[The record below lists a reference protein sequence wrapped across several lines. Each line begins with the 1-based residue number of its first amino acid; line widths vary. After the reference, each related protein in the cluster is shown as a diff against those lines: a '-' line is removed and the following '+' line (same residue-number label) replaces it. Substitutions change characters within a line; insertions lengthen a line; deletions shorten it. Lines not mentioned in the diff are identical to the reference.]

1 MNKSTAEGLLKL
13 ALDDGSAAFRPGQW
27 EAIDSIVNKEKKLL
41 VVQKTG
47 WGKSIVYFI
56 GAKIFRDLGQGP
68 TIVISPLLALMR
80 NQIEAANRLGITAA
94 TINSSNQDEWPLIKE
109 DILDGKVDVLLISPE
124 RLSNDEFVEDILLPI
139 SDNLGLLVVDEAHC
153 ISDWGHD
160 FRPDYRRIANVLKQM
175 PPNMPVLGTT
185 ATANNRVVKDIVS
198 QLGDIGVLRGHLI
211 RESLHLQNIKL
222 HDQTARLAWLSEHLP
237 GIPGTGIVYTLTKR
251 DAEQVAEWLRMND
264 IAAAAYYSD
273 VTDPDYDDSA
283 SYRIALENKLLNNE
297 IKALVATTALG
308 MGYDKPD
315 LGFVVHYQATGSV
328 VAYYQQVGRAG
339 RAIESARGVLLS
351 GREDQDIHEFFRN
364 SSFPDEE
371 HVDLIL
377 HALEDSDGLSVPQ
390 LQRRVN
396 LKKSQIE
403 HALKLL
409 SVENPA
415 PVIREDRKWLRTAV
429 DFEMDQ
435 ERINFLTQQKA
446 REWLEVQEYIGRQ
459 ECLMVF
465 LSGALDDDD
474 DTTCGKCSNCLPENK
489 LPETFA
495 ETFGIEAAKFLRHSE
510 MSLKPR
516 IQIPRDAFPKYGF
529 SGYLHRNGL
538 EAETGRILSRLG
550 DAGWGRLVM
559 DGKHTNHFDDK
570 LVDAVCEMFRER
582 WDPDPPPT
590 WVTCVPSFNYPDL
603 IPDFAKRVAM
613 KLGMPF
619 EDVVKKTVRNRPQKQ
634 MQNGFYQCRNL
645 DGVFTVDKDV
655 KTEPVLLIDDMVDSG
670 WTLTVIA
677 ALLREAGSGSV
688 SPMALATTAAGK

>member
-153 ISDWGHD
+153 ISNWGHD
-160 FRPDYRRIANVLKQM
+160 FRPDYRRITNVLKQM

-198 QLGDIGVLRGHLI
+198 QLGDIEVLRGHLI

-222 HDQTARLAWLSEHLP
+222 PDQAARLAWLSEHLP

-273 VTDPDYDDSA
+273 VTDPGYDDSA
-283 SYRIALENKLLNNE
+283 SYRIALEDKLLNNE

-315 LGFVVHYQATGSV
+315 LGYVVHYQAAGSV

-364 SSFPDEE
+364 ASFPDEE

-390 LQRRVN
+390 IQRRVN
-396 LKKSQIE
+396 LKKGQIE

-446 REWLEVQEYIGRQ
+446 REWLEVQEYIGHQ

-474 DTTCGKCSNCLPENK
+474 DTPCGKCSNCLPENK

-529 SGYLHRNGL
+529 SGYLNRNGL

-559 DGKHTNHFDDK
+559 DGKHTNHFDDN

-603 IPDFAKRVAM
+603 VPDFAKRVAM

-634 MQNGFYQCRNL
+634 MRNGFYQCRNL

-655 KTEPVLLIDDMVDSG
+655 KKEPVLLIDDMVDSG

>member
-1 MNKSTAEGLLKL
+1 LNKDSAQDLLQI
-13 ALDDGSAAFRPGQW
+13 ALDDQSVTFRPGQW
-27 EAIDSIVNKEKKLL
+27 ESIDSVVNKKQKLL

-56 GAKIFRDLGQGP
+56 SAKAFRDLGQGP

-80 NQIEAANRLGITAA
+80 NQIAAADRLGITAA
-94 TINSSNQDEWPLIKE
+94 TINSSNTDEWESVKE
-109 DILDGKVDVLLISPE
+109 RIAAGSVDVLLISPE
-124 RLSNDEFVEDILLPI
+124 RLSNDGFIEDILLPI
-139 SDNLGLLVVDEAHC
+139 SDDLGLLVVDEAHC

-185 ATANNRVVKDIVS
+185 ATANNRVVEDVVS
-198 QLGDIGVLRGHLI
+198 QLGDIEVFRGPLM
-211 RESLHLQNIKL
+211 RESLHLQNIRL
-222 HDQTARLAWLSEHLP
+222 PDQAARLAWLSEHLP

-264 IAAAAYYSD
+264 IDAAAYYSD
-273 VTDPDYDDSA
+273 VTHRDYPESS
-283 SYRIALENKLLNNE
+283 SYRIALEDMLLNNE

-315 LGFVVHYQATGSV
+315 LGFVIHYQAPGSV

-371 HVDLIL
+371 HVGLIL

-396 LKKSQIE
+396 LKNGQIE

-415 PVIREDRKWLRTAV
+415 PVIKEDRKWLRTAV
-429 DFEMDQ
+429 DFEIDQ

-446 REWLEVQEYIGRQ
+446 REWLEVQEYIGHQ
-459 ECLMVF
+459 DCLMAF
-465 LSGALDDDD
+465 LSNALDDDD
-474 DTTCGKCSNCLPENK
+474 DTPCGKCSNCLPENK

-516 IQIPRDAFPKYGF
+516 IQIPRDAFPKFGF
-529 SGYLHRNGL
+529 SGYLNRNGL
-538 EAETGRILSRLG
+538 EAETGRILSRWG
-550 DAGWGRLVM
+550 DAGWGRLVIE
-559 DGKHTNHFDDK
+559 GKNANHFDDK
-570 LVDAVCEMFRER
+570 LVNAACEMLEER
-582 WDPDPPPT
+582 WKPDPLPL
-590 WVTCVPSFNYPDL
+590 WVTCVPSHDHPDL
-603 IPDFAKRVAM
+603 VPDFAKRVAA
-613 KLGMPF
+613 KLGLPF
-619 EDVVKKTVRNRPQKQ
+619 QDVVKKGQRNKPQKQ
-634 MQNGFYQCRNL
+634 MRNGFYQCRNL
-645 DGVFTVDKDV
+645 DGVFKIDGEV
-655 KTEPVLLIDDMVDSG
+655 KPDPVLLIDDRVDSG

-677 ALLREAGSGSV
+677 ALLRESGSGPV
-688 SPMALATTAAGK
+688 YPMVLATTAAGK